1 MDSTSH
7 IQLNKHVLVFV
18 GKTSLFKVPLWS
30 TWLVWGIVTII
41 IIGVLLLENIYKK
54 QPLIN
59 KSLNN
64 KDFKAGEFFVQMPL
78 YIIENQSNVIYGNET
93 ITYKP
98 VLLIDFINY

>member
-41 IIGVLLLENIYKK
+41 IIGVLLFRKHL
-54 QPLIN
+54 Q
-59 KSLNN
+59 
-64 KDFKAGEFFVQMPL
+64 KAA
-78 YIIENQSNVIYGNET
+78 
-93 ITYKP
+93 TY
-98 VLLIDFINY
+98 